1 MNKLV
6 LVVALLFITH
16 IHAQNS
22 VSPDDLRILIGDW
35 TGSLTYVDYSSGQPF
50 TMPANVKVEQ
60 GKNENQ
66 FILFYAYPNEPK
78 ANNKEKVTISNKGSK
93 INGNDLISSKSLNTD
108 ETQFTTESPGKDNNK
123 KALIR
128 NIYVVGEERF
138 LIRKEV
144 RFEGSEEWLKRN
156 EFSFKR
162 NKQ

>member
-16 IHAQNS
+16 VHAQNS

-66 FILFYAYPNEPK
+66 FILFYAYPKEPK
-78 ANNKEKVTISNKGSK
+78 ANSKEKVTISNKGSK
-93 INGNDLISSKSLNTD
+93 INGNDLISSKSLNKD

-138 LIRKEV
+138 LIHKEV
-144 RFEGSEEWLKRN
+144 KFEGSEEWLKRN